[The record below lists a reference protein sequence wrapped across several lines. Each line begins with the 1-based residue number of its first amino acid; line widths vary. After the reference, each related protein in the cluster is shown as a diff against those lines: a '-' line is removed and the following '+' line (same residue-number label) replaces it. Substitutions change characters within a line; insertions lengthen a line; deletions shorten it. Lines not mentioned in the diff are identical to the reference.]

1 MPKICIFCTK
11 KDKKHNGSKQK
22 LISVEAGDFEEK
34 TKKYATTLGDQALLS
49 KLGSVDFVV
58 KEIRH
63 HGICRTKYQTAPE
76 QVSKKSQNK
85 EAAKR
90 SINLWHRGREVH
102 SQAFKSICSLVEAQV
117 ITGGNVLDLKDA
129 FNNYVSVI
137 EDLDAESLVAS
148 YTAQELEEKLK
159 LHFKER
165 IIIHKE
171 KYKRGGSLIY
181 NSIITLEETL
191 KLADLQKSKLD
202 QRIKG
207 VELSLRAI
215 IKNATCANL
224 PSSGITFDDIIDGEV
239 QIPEQLTQFFTHLV
253 SPDHRSH
260 ESTSKIRRVESLAAG
275 TVFSVTDGRKKCS
288 KHLKLGPA
296 VKSMTRTKKLIGMLN
311 RYGHCVSYT
320 TNRNRPNVYYQI
332 RFKDFIS

>member
-1 MPKICIFCTK
+1 ME
-11 KDKKHNGSKQK
+11 D
-22 LISVEAGDFEEK
+22 
-34 TKKYATTLGDQALLS
+34 
-49 KLGSVDFVV
+49 
-58 KEIRH
+58 
-63 HGICRTKYQTAPE
+63 
-76 QVSKKSQNK
+76 
-85 EAAKR
+85 
-90 SINLWHRGREVH
+90 
-102 SQAFKSICSLVEAQV
+102 QV
-117 ITGGNVLDLKDA
+117 IAGGDEFGLKDS
-129 FNNYVSVI
+129 FNNYVSI
-137 EDLDAESLVAS
+137 LEDMETENLVAS
-148 YTAQELEEKLK
+148 YTAQKLEEKLK

-165 IIIHKE
+165 IIIHKG
-171 KYKRGGSLIY
+171 KYKRDGNLIY
-181 NSIITLEETL
+181 NSNITLEEAL
-191 KLADLQKSKLD
+191 QLADLQKLKLD
-202 QRIKG
+202 QRIKD
-207 VELSLRAI
+207 VTFTLRAI
-215 IKNATCANL
+215 IKNTTRTNL